1 MSKYNAK
8 RVKRD
13 GYTFDSKAEAKRY
26 WELKQL
32 EKEKEIAF
40 LEVHPKFVLQPAFTY
55 RGLRV
60 RQITYSADFKYR
72 EGNKIVVEDVKGGRA
87 TMTQLFCVKW
97 KMAKYQNPTMDFRI
111 VQL

>member
-32 EKEKEIAF
+32 EKAQEIAF
-40 LEVHPKFVLQPAFTY
+40 LEVHPKFILQPAFTCPVNVAT
-55 RGLRV
+55 LRLFSL
-60 RQITYSADFKYR
+60 TYYLSF
-72 EGNKIVVEDVKGGRA
+72 
-87 TMTQLFCVKW
+87 
-97 KMAKYQNPTMDFRI
+97 
-111 VQL
+111 